1 MARSFCVRGAVID
14 SEASIRS
21 TEMDGQAPRYHIELK
36 AFPHVAR
43 AFNLDRPTLD
53 TRFLAPFVAGD
64 PIEYDDRRWPA
75 DKTKLTVFE
84 GEELGASD
92 RGLGR
97 GWGEVTRRGRDV
109 TAAVLAEI
117 HRGADAR
124 PEGEALQAAI
134 AEVAS
139 GDGIGLPD
147 AIALAAAAQ
156 PGWRASEQLSL
167 AEQTVWEMLHRGRL
181 EMIGP
186 DGAPIAAED
195 WQPVVLSWAQWAA
208 GAEDPV
214 RLRTIAPSGGSPGER

>member
-1 MARSFCVRGAVID
+1 MPGH
-14 SEASIRS
+14 
-21 TEMDGQAPRYHIELK
+21 TPRYHVELK
-36 AFPHVAR
+36 SFPHVAR
-43 AFNLDRPTLD
+43 AFNLDRAKLD
-53 TRFLAPFVAGD
+53 TRFLAPFAAGD

-84 GEELGASD
+84 GEELGSAD

-97 GWGEVTRRGRDV
+97 GWGEVTRHGRDV
-109 TAAVLAEI
+109 TAEVLAEI

-124 PEGEALQAAI
+124 LEGEALQLAI

-167 AEQTVWEMLHRGRL
+167 AEQAVWEMLHRGRL

-186 DGAPIAAED
+186 DGAPVAAEG
-195 WQPVVLSWAQWAA
+195 WQAVVLSWAQWAA

-214 RLRTIAPSGGSPGER
+214 RLRTIVTPAGSAGEL